1 MVNFTVY
8 GGVFCVSPLQ
18 ILTVD
23 TANMAAIEVSTKRG
37 EMRNFLQFMADLQLQ
52 QPNTPIWGTMFSIL
66 LLNDKSSGFQ
76 TWQGRSK

>member
-23 TANMAAIEVSTKRG
+23 TANMPAIKVSTKRG

-52 QPNTPIWGTMFSIL
+52 QPNTPIWGTMLFDL
-66 LLNDKSSGFQ
+66 A
-76 TWQGRSK
+76 T

>member
-1 MVNFTVY
+1 MVNFTVC

-23 TANMAAIEVSTKRG
+23 TANMAAIEVSMKQG
-37 EMRNFLQFMADLQLQ
+37 EMRNFL
-52 QPNTPIWGTMFSIL
+52 PIYNYNNRIHQYAELCFSIL

-76 TWQGRSK
+76 TWQGKSK

>member
-23 TANMAAIEVSTKRG
+23 TANMAAIEVSTKGG

-52 QPNTPIWGTMFSIL
+52 QPNTPIWGTMLFDL
-66 LLNDKSSGFQ
+66 A
-76 TWQGRSK
+76 T

>member
-1 MVNFTVY
+1 
-8 GGVFCVSPLQ
+8 
-18 ILTVD
+18 
-23 TANMAAIEVSTKRG
+23 MAAIEVSTKRG

>member
-8 GGVFCVSPLQ
+8 GGVFCNSPLQ

-52 QPNTPIWGTMFSIL
+52 QPNTPIWGTMLFGL
-66 LLNDKSSGFQ
+66 A
-76 TWQGRSK
+76 T

>member
-1 MVNFTVY
+1 MFHRA
-8 GGVFCVSPLQ
+8 LQ

-52 QPNTPIWGTMFSIL
+52 QPNTPIWGTMLFDL
-66 LLNDKSSGFQ
+66 A
-76 TWQGRSK
+76 T

>member
-8 GGVFCVSPLQ
+8 GVVFCVSPLQ

-52 QPNTPIWGTMFSIL
+52 QPNTPIWGTMLFDL
-66 LLNDKSSGFQ
+66 A
-76 TWQGRSK
+76 T

>member
-52 QPNTPIWGTMFSIL
+52 QPNTPIWGTMFFDL
-66 LLNDKSSGFQ
+66 A
-76 TWQGRSK
+76 T

>member
-37 EMRNFLQFMADLQLQ
+37 KMRNFLQFMADLQLQ
-52 QPNTPIWGTMFSIL
+52 QPNTLIWGTMLFDL
-66 LLNDKSSGFQ
+66 A
-76 TWQGRSK
+76 T

>member
-8 GGVFCVSPLQ
+8 GGVFCVSLLQ

-52 QPNTPIWGTMFSIL
+52 QPNTPIWATMLFDL
-66 LLNDKSSGFQ
+66 A
-76 TWQGRSK
+76 T

>member
-23 TANMAAIEVSTKRG
+23 TANMAAIEVSTKQG

-52 QPNTPIWGTMFSIL
+52 QPNTPIWATMLFDL
-66 LLNDKSSGFQ
+66 A
-76 TWQGRSK
+76 T

>member
-37 EMRNFLQFMADLQLQ
+37 EMRNFLQFMADLQL
-52 QPNTPIWGTMFSIL
+52 
-66 LLNDKSSGFQ
+66 
-76 TWQGRSK
+76 